1 MGRKFESQSNNYDK
15 RTINRLR
22 LLVCA
27 MCNKPARQQSVPHYD
42 TQRLTPRLAWTPPP
56 EMLAR
61 RPDLSRHMEGGRRM
75 RLARAMYLGSSLYRI
90 HGLQRAGTNAGKRRS
105 SCKP

>member
-27 MCNKPARQQSVPHYD
+27 VCKKPARQQSVPHYD
-42 TQRLTPRLAWTPPP
+42 TQRAKTTSGVDAVAGNAGAPPP
-56 EMLAR
+56 TCR
-61 RPDLSRHMEGGRRM
+61 G
-75 RLARAMYLGSSLYRI
+75 I
-90 HGLQRAGTNAGKRRS
+90 
-105 SCKP
+105 